1 MVVAIGSTVYDFD
14 RIPTCVPVEDDRPV
28 RIYTHRV
35 LLQNCEGGEVMISV
49 TTLSD
54 KFSVVLKE
62 VNRAKAEL
70 GLKGYYVLETPDA
83 PSPF

>member
-1 MVVAIGSTVYDFD
+1 
-14 RIPTCVPVEDDRPV
+14 
-28 RIYTHRV
+28 
-35 LLQNCEGGEVMISV
+35 MISV